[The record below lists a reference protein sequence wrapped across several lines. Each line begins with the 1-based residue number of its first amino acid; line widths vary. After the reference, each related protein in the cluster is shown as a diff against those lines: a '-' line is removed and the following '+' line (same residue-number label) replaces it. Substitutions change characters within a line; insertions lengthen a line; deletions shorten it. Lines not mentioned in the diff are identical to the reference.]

1 MYGIILFLS
10 TRVNL
15 SVKISLHYIAYYLR
29 VYQCGFYYFLF
40 QSKIIYKYMCQGPA
54 LAVISILSL
63 FNVSLFVLCLSTWL
77 FLFFLA
83 MCSFRP
89 ASWFP
94 VTPPPCLVLVYVIV
108 STWSS
113 YALLLYIVPLSLMS
127 LLVCYVSFL
136 CLRNF
141 IVSQLVILVVFFF
154 VFFTLL
160 VRLALHLVFL
170 NLLVF
175 LCFCFCS
182 SLVPVFIFALVFS
195 SLQFG
200 FFLYFFYFASL
211 YSCYR
216 FLCLFLS
223 CVLIPPGCCSQDLAV
238 WLDWVYYS
246 SNQALSRPDF
256 GHPPVLQQTA
266 LSYCLDSHI
275 SPVNPS
281 LVIKCHSLALTQ
293 IHC

>member
-1 MYGIILFLS
+1 
-10 TRVNL
+10 
-15 SVKISLHYIAYYLR
+15 
-29 VYQCGFYYFLF
+29 
-40 QSKIIYKYMCQGPA
+40 MCP
-54 LAVISILSL
+54 
-63 FNVSLFVLCLSTWL
+63 CLSCVWAHG
-77 FLFFLA
+77 FFFFLA

-154 VFFTLL
+154 FITLL
-160 VRLALHLVFL
+160 VRLALHLVLL
-170 NLLVF
+170 NLFVF

-200 FFLYFFYFASL
+200 FFLYLFYFVLASL